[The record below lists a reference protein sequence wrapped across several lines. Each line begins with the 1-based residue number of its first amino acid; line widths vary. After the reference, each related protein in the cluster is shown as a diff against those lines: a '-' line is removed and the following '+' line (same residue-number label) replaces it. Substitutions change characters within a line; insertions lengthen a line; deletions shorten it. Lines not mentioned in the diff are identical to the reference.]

1 LAKPKRKREVSPEA
15 ARQAAA
21 MKARLEQLAAQR
33 KEQED
38 AQRGRGG
45 HAGGGWAP
53 GGVDPQQIR
62 SGRRGNR

>member
-1 LAKPKRKREVSPEA
+1 LAKPRRKREVSPEA

-33 KEQED
+33 KEQEA
-38 AQRGRGG
+38 AQRARGG
-45 HAGGGWAP
+45 NAGGGWAP
-53 GGVDPQQIR
+53 GGVDPTQIR